1 MAKATSVRVPDYIPA
16 EPDLLHPA
24 VKQVLMVTLAAGSI
38 VMLVAFVVVT
48 FIALF

>member
-1 MAKATSVRVPDYIPA
+1 MAKATSIRVPDYIPA

-24 VKQVLMVTLAAGSI
+24 VKPLLMVSLATGSI
-38 VMLVAFVVVT
+38 LMLAGFVVAT